1 MKKSIILGLGS
12 LLFIIGCAE
21 KPLAKNVVELAGNM
35 KVVGWSGKGEK
46 IKKEP
51 EKPTPHVEVENPN
64 YVLPPDSDGDGV
76 PDVLDRCP
84 NTPENLTVNHYGCP
98 ILTTLRINFDLGKWK
113 VKKIYY
119 PQLQKVAEVM
129 KANPKLNIEVDGY
142 TDDLG
147 NPKYNLWLSKKR
159 AEAVRDVLVKHFG
172 ISPRRIVAKG
182 FGEKFPLVPNTNETN
197 RCINR
202 RVEIVN
208 TSEVNVAP
216 IDTTNKTSNE
226 ASSIQKAESLKPVA
240 YPKSVL
246 NSQIPYNMNEKVSTP
261 KTQKPINLPISTTQ
275 PGVKVESFD
284 NVSIDEILSK
294 TQTELQKEAPKE
306 KPSLV
311 VKSTTDKEEVVQ
323 MNDNFAEVNTNSSK
337 QTTNSQQSS
346 PVKK

>member
-1 MKKSIILGLGS
+1 MKKSLILGLGS

-21 KPLAKNVVELAGNM
+21 KPMAKNVVELAGNM

-76 PDVLDRCP
+76 PDALDRCP

-98 ILTTLRINFDLGKWK
+98 ILTTLRINFDKGKWK

-119 PQLQKVAEVM
+119 PQLQKVAEIM

-159 AEAVRDVLVKHFG
+159 AKAVRDVLVKHFG
-172 ISPRRIVAKG
+172 ISPKRIVAKG

-216 IDTTNKTSNE
+216 LDTTNEVSTLSTQKT
-226 ASSIQKAESLKPVA
+226 KSLTPVT

-246 NSQIPYNMNEKVSTP
+246 NSQVPYNMNEKVVAP
-261 KTQKPINLPISTTQ
+261 KTQKPINLPLSTTQ

-284 NVSIDEILSK
+284 NVSIDEILNK

-306 KPSLV
+306 NPSLV
-311 VKSTTDKEEVVQ
+311 VKSTKDKEEVVQ
-323 MNDNFAEVNTNSSK
+323 MNDNFAEVNTNK
-337 QTTNSQQSS
+337 TTNKSS
-346 PVKK
+346 SIKK